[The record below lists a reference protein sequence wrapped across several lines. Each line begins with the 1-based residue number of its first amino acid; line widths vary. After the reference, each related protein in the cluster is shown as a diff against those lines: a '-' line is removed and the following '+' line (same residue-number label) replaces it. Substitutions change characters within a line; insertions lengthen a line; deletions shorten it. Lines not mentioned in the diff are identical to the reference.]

1 MAETQEASTGWA
13 GEVWLGT
20 DDTVGTLAELV
31 QVVSFSLPSDTAE
44 RVETTHLKSPNRR
57 REYTSGMIDGG
68 ELEVTLNFRPGSD
81 TDQAIEDALA
91 AGDPRSAR
99 FNVPEL
105 GVLAWTYDTTVQVLS
120 YDKGE
125 VTADGKM
132 EATVTMAVSGAVTGA
147 AYVDPTP

>member
-1 MAETQEASTGWA
+1 M
-13 GEVWLGT
+13 
-20 DDTVGTLAELV
+20 
-31 QVVSFSLPSDTAE
+31 
-44 RVETTHLKSPNRR
+44 
-57 REYTSGMIDGG
+57 
-68 ELEVTLNFRPGSD
+68 
-81 TDQAIEDALA
+81 
-91 AGDPRSAR
+91 
-99 FNVPEL
+99 PEL

>member
-1 MAETQEASTGWA
+1 MAEDTEASTGYA
-13 GEVWLGT
+13 GEVWLSTDGT
-20 DDTVGTLAELV
+20 IANLAELV
-31 QVVSFSLPSDTAE
+31 QVVSFSLPSDTSE

-68 ELEVTLNFRPGSD
+68 ELEVTLNFRPGTD
-81 TDQAIEDALA
+81 TDLAIEEALA
-91 AGDPRSAR
+91 AGDERAAR

-105 GVLAWTYDTTVQVLS
+105 GVPAYTYDTTVVITG

-132 EATVTMAVSGAVTGA
+132 EATVTMAVSGAITGA
-147 AYVDPTP
+147 SYVEPA

>member
-1 MAETQEASTGWA
+1 MAEDTEASTGYA
-13 GEVWLGT
+13 GEVWLST
-20 DDTVGTLAELV
+20 DATAANLAELV
-31 QVVSFSLPSDTAE
+31 QVVSFSLPSDTSE

-68 ELEVTLNFRPGSD
+68 ELEVTLNFRPGTD
-81 TDQAIEDALA
+81 TDLLIEAALA
-91 AGDPRSAR
+91 AGDERAAR

-105 GVLAWTYDTTVQVLS
+105 GVPAYTYDTTVVVIG

-132 EATVTMAVSGAVTGA
+132 EATVTMAVSGAITGA
-147 AYVDPTP
+147 AYVAPV